1 MIDWREDWISRF
13 VWVKDFRLSMTMTTY
28 KKTQGRPTRQIALC
42 VVVACFSWLLVSAGN
57 LVPRSLREWLFGF
70 VGIRPTIGWL
80 GVCVV
85 LVGVSGFVALAV
97 LNRPRWAD
105 FLISVQAEIDKVTWP
120 SKAEVRKAT
129 IVVLVLLVGM
139 AVVIFLFDVVWQ
151 WVFKTVGF
159 LQI

>member
-1 MIDWREDWISRF
+1 MA
-13 VWVKDFRLSMTMTTY
+13 LTTY

-42 VVVACFSWLLVSAGN
+42 VVVVCLSWLLVQTGA
-57 LVPRSLREWLFGF
+57 LARPLLKATFEF
-70 VGIRPTIGWL
+70 VGIGTSIGWL
-80 GVCVV
+80 FLCLV
-85 LVGVSGFVALAV
+85 LVGFSGLLAFAL

-129 IVVLVLLVGM
+129 VVVLILLVSM
-139 AVVIFLFDVVWQ
+139 AVVIFLFDVIWQ
-151 WVFKTVGF
+151 WVFKTIGF

>member
-1 MIDWREDWISRF
+1 MA
-13 VWVKDFRLSMTMTTY
+13 LTTY

-42 VVVACFSWLLVSAGN
+42 AVVVCLSWLLVQTGA
-57 LVPRSLREWLFGF
+57 LARPLLKATFEF
-70 VGIRPTIGWL
+70 VGIGTSIGWL
-80 GVCVV
+80 VLCLV
-85 LVGVSGFVALAV
+85 LVGLSGLLAFAL

-129 IVVLVLLVGM
+129 VVVLILLVSM
-139 AVVIFLFDVVWQ
+139 AVVIFLFDVIWQ
-151 WVFKTVGF
+151 WVFKTIGF

>member
-1 MIDWREDWISRF
+1 MA
-13 VWVKDFRLSMTMTTY
+13 LTTY

-42 VVVACFSWLLVSAGN
+42 VIVVCISWLLVSAVA
-57 LVPRSLREWLFGF
+57 LVRPALKAAFEF
-70 VGIRPTIGWL
+70 VGIGPSIGWL
-80 GVCVV
+80 FLSVA
-85 LVGVSGFVALAV
+85 LVGVSGVSAFVL

-129 IVVLVLLVGM
+129 VVVLVLLVSM
-139 AVVIFLFDVVWQ
+139 AVVIFLFDVIWQ
-151 WVFKTVGF
+151 WVFKTIGF

>member
-1 MIDWREDWISRF
+1 MA
-13 VWVKDFRLSMTMTTY
+13 LTTY

-42 VVVACFSWLLVSAGN
+42 VIVACLSWLLVSAGA
-57 LVPRSLREWLFGF
+57 L
-70 VGIRPTIGWL
+70 IRPFLNGAFKAIGVGAAIGWL

-85 LVGVSGFVALAV
+85 LVGLSGVLAMAL

-120 SKAEVRKAT
+120 SKAEVQKAT
-129 IVVLVLLVGM
+129 LVVLVLLVSM
-139 AVVIFLFDVVWQ
+139 AVVIFLFDLVWQ
-151 WVFKTVGF
+151 WVFKTIGF

>member
-1 MIDWREDWISRF
+1 MA
-13 VWVKDFRLSMTMTTY
+13 MTTY

-42 VVVACFSWLLVSAGN
+42 VVVVCLSWLLVSAAALTRPALKGTFE
-57 LVPRSLREWLFGF
+57 L
-70 VGIRPTIGWL
+70 VGIGPAIGWL
-80 GVCVV
+80 CLCVV
-85 LVGVSGFVALAV
+85 LVGVSGLVSFGI

-129 IVVLVLLVGM
+129 MVVLVLLVSM
-139 AVVIFLFDVVWQ
+139 AVVIFLFDAIWQ
-151 WVFKTVGF
+151 WVFKTIGF

>member
-1 MIDWREDWISRF
+1 MA
-13 VWVKDFRLSMTMTTY
+13 MTTY

-42 VVVACFSWLLVSAGN
+42 VIVFCVSWLLVSAGN
-57 LVPRSLREWLFGF
+57 LVPLGAREWLFSF
-70 VGIRPTIGWL
+70 VGISASVGWL
-80 GVCVV
+80 IVS
-85 LVGVSGFVALAV
+85 LALIGVSGLLTLSL

-120 SKAEVRKAT
+120 SKAEVHKAT
-129 IVVLVLLVGM
+129 IVVLVLLVSM
-139 AVVIFLFDVVWQ
+139 AVVIFVFDVVWQ

>member
-1 MIDWREDWISRF
+1 MA
-13 VWVKDFRLSMTMTTY
+13 LTTY

-42 VVVACFSWLLVSAGN
+42 VVVVCLSWLLVQTGA
-57 LVPRSLREWLFGF
+57 LARPLFKATFEF
-70 VGIRPTIGWL
+70 VGIGTSIGWL
-80 GVCVV
+80 FLCLV
-85 LVGVSGFVALAV
+85 LVGFSGLLAFAL

-129 IVVLVLLVGM
+129 VVVLILLVSM
-139 AVVIFLFDVVWQ
+139 AVVIFLFDVIWQ
-151 WVFKTVGF
+151 WVFKTIGF

>member
-1 MIDWREDWISRF
+1 MA
-13 VWVKDFRLSMTMTTY
+13 LTTY
-28 KKTQGRPTRQIALC
+28 KKTQGRPARQIALC
-42 VVVACFSWLLVSAGN
+42 VVVACISWLLVSAGALARPVLN
-57 LVPRSLREWLFGF
+57 GAFKSI
-70 VGIRPTIGWL
+70 GIGAAIGWL

-85 LVGVSGFVALAV
+85 LIALSGLLAFVL

-120 SKAEVRKAT
+120 SKGEVRKAT
-129 IVVLVLLVGM
+129 IVVLILLVSM

-151 WVFKTVGF
+151 WVFKTIGF